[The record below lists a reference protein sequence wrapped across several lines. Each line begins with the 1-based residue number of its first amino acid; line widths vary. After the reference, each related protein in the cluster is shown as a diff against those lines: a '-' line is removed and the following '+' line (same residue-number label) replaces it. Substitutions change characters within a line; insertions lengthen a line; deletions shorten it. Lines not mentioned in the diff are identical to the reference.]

1 MIDLLAHYASR
12 QAAILEFIRRLVERE
27 TKSREEAPLTEIA
40 DFVAG
45 PLRELGGRIE
55 QTPQP
60 GFGTHLRA
68 RFDFGHDLRE
78 PRVLVIG
85 HLDTVWPIGTLAR
98 MPFRVTDDGRAHGPG
113 IFDMKSGISILID
126 ALRTI
131 VTEKLA
137 TRRPVTV
144 LLTCDEEIGSRTS
157 RPLVEEEARGAAA
170 ALVLAMSALFSPGAR
185 VALPRPGY
193 PAHRNVLHAL
203 GLEPVEMDCGAAT
216 RFQPTAAM
224 VASLD
229 PAPDGL
235 ILTSPSNP
243 TGTMIADAELAAI
256 AAVCAARGIR
266 ILSDETYHGITY
278 GRPARTILEHAPDA
292 VVVNTFSKFWCMTGW
307 RLGWAVV
314 PAALVDTMRRFAG
327 NLFLVPPTLA
337 QHVALAAMD
346 ERAGLEAHVATYA
359 RNRELLADALQ
370 GLGIARIAPP
380 DGAFYLYAD
389 VGDFTRDSLAFC
401 RELLDATGVA
411 LNTGR
416 DFDGLHGDRYV
427 RISFAVSTAETLRA
441 IESLDGWLRRRKRA

>member
-1 MIDLLAHYASR
+1 VNRAAARVAPFYAVEINRLANARERAGLPVIHMEVGQPSAGAPAAAIAAGHRALAECPQGYWESGALAERIDAHYRDAYGLAPGPSRVVLTMGAS
-12 QAAILEFIRRLVERE
+12 
-27 TKSREEAPLTEIA
+27 
-40 DFVAG
+40 
-45 PLRELGGRIE
+45 
-55 QTPQP
+55 
-60 GFGTHLRA
+60 
-68 RFDFGHDLRE
+68 
-78 PRVLVIG
+78 
-85 HLDTVWPIGTLAR
+85 
-98 MPFRVTDDGRAHGPG
+98 
-113 IFDMKSGISILID
+113 
-126 ALRTI
+126 
-131 VTEKLA
+131 
-137 TRRPVTV
+137 
-144 LLTCDEEIGSRTS
+144 
-157 RPLVEEEARGAAA
+157 A
-170 ALVLAMSALFSPGAR
+170 ALVLAMSVLFSPGAR

-193 PAHRNVLHAL
+193 PAHRNTLHAL

-224 VASLD
+224 VAALD
-229 PAPDGL
+229 PAPAGL

-243 TGTMIADAELAAI
+243 TGTMIAESELAAI
-256 AAVCAARGIR
+256 AETCRARGIR

-278 GRPARTILEHAPDA
+278 GSRAHTMLEYAPDA

-314 PAALVDTMRRFAG
+314 PDPLVDTMRRFAG

-346 ERAGLEAHVATYA
+346 EHAELQAHVATYA
-359 RNRELLADALQ
+359 RNRELLAGALQ
-370 GLGIARIAPP
+370 DFGIARIAPP

-389 VGDFTRDSLAFC
+389 VGELTRDSLAFC

-441 IESLDGWLRRRKRA
+441 IECFGTWLRRRKRA

>member
-1 MIDLLAHYASR
+1 MNRAAARVAPFYAVEINRLANARERAGLPVIHMEVGQPSAGAPAAAIAAGHRALAECPQGYWESGALAERIDAHYRDAYGLAPGPSRVVLTMGAS
-12 QAAILEFIRRLVERE
+12 
-27 TKSREEAPLTEIA
+27 
-40 DFVAG
+40 
-45 PLRELGGRIE
+45 
-55 QTPQP
+55 
-60 GFGTHLRA
+60 
-68 RFDFGHDLRE
+68 
-78 PRVLVIG
+78 
-85 HLDTVWPIGTLAR
+85 
-98 MPFRVTDDGRAHGPG
+98 
-113 IFDMKSGISILID
+113 
-126 ALRTI
+126 
-131 VTEKLA
+131 
-137 TRRPVTV
+137 
-144 LLTCDEEIGSRTS
+144 
-157 RPLVEEEARGAAA
+157 A
-170 ALVLAMSALFSPGAR
+170 ALVLAMSVLFSPGAR

-193 PAHRNVLHAL
+193 PAHRNTLHAL

-224 VASLD
+224 VAALD
-229 PAPDGL
+229 PAPAGL

-243 TGTMIADAELAAI
+243 TGTMIAESELAAI
-256 AAVCAARGIR
+256 AETCRARGIR

-278 GRPARTILEHAPDA
+278 GSRAHTMLEYAPDA

-314 PAALVDTMRRFAG
+314 PDPLVDTMRRFAG

-346 ERAGLEAHVATYA
+346 EHAELQAHVATYA
-359 RNRELLADALQ
+359 RNRELLAGALQ
-370 GLGIARIAPP
+370 DFGIARIAPP

-389 VGDFTRDSLAFC
+389 VGELTRDSLAFC

-441 IESLDGWLRRRKRA
+441 IECFGTWLRRRKRA